1 MRHDRKN
8 ENVPN
13 ASYTDGIFEKI
24 EKQHNRD
31 TTCKLKSACC
41 NILLAFKP

>member
-1 MRHDRKN
+1 MTEKN
-8 ENVPN
+8 ENRIPN

-31 TTCKLKSACC
+31 TTWKLKSACC